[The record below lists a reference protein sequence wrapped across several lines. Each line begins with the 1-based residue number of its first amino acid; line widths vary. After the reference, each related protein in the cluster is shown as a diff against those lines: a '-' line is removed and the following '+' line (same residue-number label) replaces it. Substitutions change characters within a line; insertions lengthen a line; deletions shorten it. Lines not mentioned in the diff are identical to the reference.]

1 MKHDTFSSFLEA
13 HTRSIEPL
21 SRDLHLAYWDATNSG
36 RREDFER
43 FERLDIEYQ
52 TVYND
57 ADAFALI
64 QGWREDGS
72 VADPVERR
80 VLDVLYRS
88 YLRNQIDPVLIDRMT
103 RLSSKLINAFNVYRA
118 NVDGQDMTSN
128 EVRAVLRE
136 ETDSDRRRR
145 VWEADKGV
153 GAVVRDDLLELVR
166 ARNQA
171 AHGLGFE
178 NYYVMSL
185 ELSEQN
191 PGELESLFD
200 RLEELTRKPFR
211 RLKAEVDSALASRY
225 GIAVDELRPWHYED
239 PYFQEAPRVGELDL
253 DACYSG
259 KDVVALVGRF
269 FEGIGLEV
277 SDIIERSSLY
287 EQPGKEQHAYCMD
300 IDRRGDI
307 RVLANVRD
315 DEMWT
320 GTMLHE
326 LGHGVY
332 DRYIDSNLPFFL
344 REHAHIFATEAI
356 AMLFGRLSKDAGWM
370 QAMLG
375 LDDGARDQIEATANA
390 QQRLAQLVF
399 ARWCQVMVRFE
410 RALYTDPDGDLDA
423 TWWDLV
429 ERMQMISRPD
439 GRRAPDWASK
449 IHMVSAPVY
458 YHNYMLGELLAS
470 QLDRYIHTKVLRN
483 ESRSALVGETRVGK
497 YLKERVFDPGKR
509 MPPDEMIRAAT
520 GESLTPDYFVE
531 QFVRSS

>member
-1 MKHDTFSSFLEA
+1 MEHDNFPSFLDG
-13 HTRSIEPL
+13 HTRRIEPL
-21 SRDLHLAYWDATNSG
+21 SRNLHLAYWDATISG

-57 ADAFALI
+57 ADAFSQLER
-64 QGWREDGS
+64 WRDDGT
-72 VADPVERR
+72 VTDPVEQR

-88 YLRNQIDPVLIDRMT
+88 YLRNQIEPELIHRMT

-118 NVDGQDMTSN
+118 SVDGCDMTSN
-128 EVRAVLRE
+128 EVRTVLRE
-136 ETDSDRRRR
+136 EKDSARRQR

-153 GAVVRDDLLELVR
+153 GTVVRDDLLELVR
-166 ARNQA
+166 TRNQA
-171 AHGLGFE
+171 AHSLGFE

-191 PGELESLFD
+191 PEELAALFD
-200 RLEELTRKPFR
+200 RLEALTREPFR
-211 RLKAEVDSALASRY
+211 QVKTEVDSALAARY
-225 GIAVDELRPWHYED
+225 GIPTSELCPWHYED
-239 PYFQEAPRVGELDL
+239 PFFQEAPRVGDVDL
-253 DACYSG
+253 DSFYRG
-259 KDVVALVGRF
+259 RDVVALVARF

-277 SDIIERSSLY
+277 DDIIERSSLY

-307 RVLANVRD
+307 RVLANVKD

-332 DRYIDSNLPFFL
+332 DRYIDADLPFFL

-370 QAMLG
+370 QATLG
-375 LDDGARDQIEATANA
+375 LDDATRHRIEAPAKA

-410 RALYTDPDGDLDA
+410 RALYADPDGDLD
-423 TWWDLV
+423 TLWWELV
-429 ERMQMISRPD
+429 ERIQMIPAPQ

-458 YHNYMLGELLAS
+458 YHHYMLGELLAS
-470 QLDRYIHTKVLRN
+470 QLDQHLHAKVLRTDT
-483 ESRSALVGETRVGK
+483 RSALVDENAVGK

-509 MPPDEMIRAAT
+509 LPPDEMIRQAT
-520 GESLTPDYFVE
+520 GESLTPDYFVA
-531 QFVRSS
+531 QFVS

>member
-1 MKHDTFSSFLEA
+1 MTHDNFPSFLEA
-13 HTRSIEPL
+13 HTQRIEPL

-52 TVYND
+52 TLYND
-57 ADAFALI
+57 AGAFSQLER
-64 QGWREDGS
+64 WRDDGT
-72 VADPVERR
+72 VTDPVERR

-88 YLRNQIDPVLIDRMT
+88 YLRNQIDPELIDRMT
-103 RLSSKLINAFNVYRA
+103 RLSSKLINTFNVYRA
-118 NVDGQDMTSN
+118 SVDGCDMTSN
-128 EVRAVLRE
+128 EVRTVLRG

-153 GAVVRDDLLELVR
+153 GAVVRDDLLELIR

-171 AHGLGFE
+171 AHSLGFE

-191 PGELESLFD
+191 PEELAALFD
-200 RLEELTRKPFR
+200 RLEALTREPFR
-211 RLKAEVDSALASRY
+211 EVKTEVDSALAHRY
-225 GIAVDELRPWHYED
+225 GIDAGELRPWHYED
-239 PYFQEAPRVGELDL
+239 PFFQEAPRVGDVDL
-253 DACYSG
+253 DSYYRG
-259 KDVVALVGRF
+259 KDVVALVARF
-269 FEGIGLEV
+269 FEDMGLEV
-277 SDIIERSSLY
+277 GDIIERSSLY

-307 RVLANVRD
+307 RVLANVKD

-332 DRYIDSNLPFFL
+332 DRYIDDRLPFFL

-375 LDDGARDQIEATANA
+375 LDDATRGRIEASVNT
-390 QQRLAQLVF
+390 QQRLGQLVF

-410 RALYTDPDGDLDA
+410 RALYADPDGDLD
-423 TWWDLV
+423 TLWWELV
-429 ERMQMISRPD
+429 ERMQMISSPE

-449 IHMVSAPVY
+449 IHMVTAPVY

-470 QLDRYIHTKVLRN
+470 QLDRYIHAKVLRID
-483 ESRSALVGETRVGK
+483 SRSALVGETRVGK
-497 YLKERVFDPGKR
+497 YLKDRVFDPGKR
-509 MPPDEMIRAAT
+509 LPPEEMIQQAT
-520 GESLTPDYFVE
+520 GESLTPDYFVA
-531 QFVRSS
+531 QFVS